1 MVPASESKRGAVID
15 HDICDR
21 GFAAVSAGSAW
32 WQRTCRAPTPH
43 TDCEAPLPA
52 LYFQSEQ
59 HATHAAR
66 HHRHSPGFHLSPTR
80 KDLVSSDNNCLTTLG
95 FRLNGYGA
103 QPCGLR
109 PASFRLGYPLSS
121 AVYLPIVAANRT
133 SATTASIGGSAFSQG
148 QTDQPCCG
156 SVGTA
161 ARPEVMTAARDLFR
175 DPKQVGNMRPA
186 GSLSLQ
192 AIHPDR
198 KTDAA
203 DERFFECLVFSRVDQ
218 GDG

>member
-32 WQRTCRAPTPH
+32 WQRTCRAPTPR

-121 AVYLPIVAANRT
+121 CCLVIDRCGQLNLGYHGVNRRQCIFAGSDRST
-133 SATTASIGGSAFSQG
+133 LLRIGWDLARYIGG
-148 QTDQPCCG
+148 G
-156 SVGTA
+156 SSSG
-161 ARPEVMTAARDLFR
+161 
-175 DPKQVGNMRPA
+175 GN
-186 GSLSLQ
+186 
-192 AIHPDR
+192 DR
-198 KTDAA
+198 RA
-203 DERFFECLVFSRVDQ
+203 
-218 GDG
+218 

>member
-109 PASFRLGYPLSS
+109 PASFRLGFHFRPLSS
-121 AVYLPIVAANRT
+121 YRSLRPIEPRLPRRQSAAAHFRRVRQINLVADRLGPGAVHW
-133 SATTASIGGSAFSQG
+133 G
-148 QTDQPCCG
+148 Q
-156 SVGTA
+156 
-161 ARPEVMTAARDLFR
+161 
-175 DPKQVGNMRPA
+175 
-186 GSLSLQ
+186 
-192 AIHPDR
+192 
-198 KTDAA
+198 
-203 DERFFECLVFSRVDQ
+203 LVR
-218 GDG
+218 G